1 MEAYLTVPRK
11 PAAARAGRTY
21 DDDDDGGDDDDDDL
35 GKMRRPLSQN
45 VSTSPL
51 ALVYCRARPKSSM

>member
-21 DDDDDGGDDDDDDL
+21 HDDDDDDDDDDDL

-45 VSTSPL
+45 VFTSPL